1 MRLILRDLGKVQNT
15 LFCVHR
21 HFFLKHSTAFT
32 DALEFPQLVG
42 SSPSMPC
49 RLVRVTV
56 EEFECLLDYFY
67 ECILSV
73 DDIPIGKWVLLLRAA
88 TSYSFTRPRE
98 IAMRIIQSK
107 FSIIPL
113 VDRIILAEQC
123 GITEWLESSWEEF
136 IRRNEPMSLEEGMR
150 FGMETVIKVA
160 AAREA
165 QKLRRVSEAGEILA
179 DVMAIRARMVSPQPP
194 AIRSRTASISMQSTQ
209 L

>member
-1 MRLILRDLGKVQNT
+1 
-15 LFCVHR
+15 
-21 HFFLKHSTAFT
+21 
-32 DALEFPQLVG
+32 
-42 SSPSMPC
+42 
-49 RLVRVTV
+49 
-56 EEFECLLDYFY
+56 
-67 ECILSV
+67 
-73 DDIPIGKWVLLLRAA
+73 
-88 TSYSFTRPRE
+88 
-98 IAMRIIQSK
+98 MRIIQSK

-123 GITEWLESSWEEF
+123 GVTEWLESSWEEF
-136 IRRNEPMSLEEGMR
+136 IRRNEPISLEEGMR

-194 AIRSRTASISMQSTQ
+194 AIHSRTASISMQSTQ